1 MGCMGCM
8 GCMGFPDNAKL
19 AGRRTDGTTDGT
31 TTDTMSIEK
40 RGTLNA
46 LLTHR
51 TNPDTQ
57 V

>member
-8 GCMGFPDNAKL
+8 DFPDNAKL
-19 AGRRTDGTTDGT
+19 AGRRTDGT